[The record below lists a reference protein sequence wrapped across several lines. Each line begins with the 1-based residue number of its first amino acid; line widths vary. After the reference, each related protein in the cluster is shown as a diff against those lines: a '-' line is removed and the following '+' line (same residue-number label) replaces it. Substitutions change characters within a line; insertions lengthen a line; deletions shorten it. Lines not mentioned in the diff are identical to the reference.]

1 MSELKQATVVVLAA
15 IVAALSLAA
24 GAATAPTQTT
34 SLTIYSGREERLV
47 KPIMDRFTRDTGIE
61 LKVRYASS
69 TSLATALVEE
79 GTNSPADVFWSQE
92 PGTLGLVGARGLLAR
107 LPQATVGKVP
117 ARFST
122 RSRRWVGTSGR
133 SRVLVYNTN
142 ELQQGDLPG
151 VRLGAHELPL
161 EGEDRHRADQC
172 VLPGVSRGDDPP
184 VRRGARQRRGYAD
197 SRTTTFASTRT
208 TRPWFRRSAEAT
220 SRWVS

>member
-1 MSELKQATVVVLAA
+1 MEVSELKKVTVIVLAT

-79 GTNSPADVFWSQE
+79 GKNSPADIYWSQE

-117 ARFST
+117 RASRRAAGAGWGRAAALGCSSTTRTSSSRATCPRPSGGLRAPAGRGRSAWRRPMRPSRRFS
-122 RSRRWVGTSGR
+122 G
-133 SRVLVYNTN
+133 
-142 ELQQGDLPG
+142 
-151 VRLGAHELPL
+151 
-161 EGEDRHRADQC
+161 
-172 VLPGVSRGDDPP
+172 
-184 VRRGARQRRGYAD
+184 
-197 SRTTTFASTRT
+197 
-208 TRPWFRRSAEAT
+208 RRSTCTARRA
-220 SRWVS
+220 